1 MLGNMRLSPAQT
13 DEKTLAKFGAEAV
26 SLIKNRNFSELAERF
41 GYALAYD
48 RGVVQ
53 AIEEDFEQCLF
64 EAEVQSSQ
72 NSPSIEV
79 KYFKPNTVPLYA
91 VVECITPINEE
102 ATVLIEL
109 VVTGSDEKYITLEQ
123 ISYVA

>member
-1 MLGNMRLSPAQT
+1 MRLSPTQT
-13 DEKTLAKFGAEAV
+13 DEKTLTKFGAEAV
-26 SLIKNRNFSELAERF
+26 YLIKNRNFSELAERF

-48 RGVVQ
+48 RSVAQ
-53 AIEEDFEQCLF
+53 AIEEDFEQCLS
-64 EAEVQSSQ
+64 EAEIQSSQ
-72 NSPSIEV
+72 NSSSIEV

-109 VVTGSDEKYITLEQ
+109 VVTGGDEKYITLEQ